1 MLSEQDQALVE
12 QNLQCT
18 PSQVALRTGNRLVA
32 QCVDTLQRARI
43 KLPSYYD
50 ARCFILPIS
59 YQQSSSEVVAASREW
74 GSGEMALDLTCG
86 LGVDSLYIS
95 KHYTRV
101 VSSEIDPERAQIA
114 RYNFERLAIDNI
126 QVKECS
132 AQELLHSFEHSKNS
146 GEFSKVDLIFCDP
159 ARRDDKGAKRHA
171 LEDCSP
177 NIVELMPQMLELSRR
192 VMVKLSPLFDVAELF
207 NIFGDQAMVEVIS
220 HRGECKE
227 VVLHLGEDVSPGC
240 VLHTI
245 IDGGGESR
253 RVMIDYFAD
262 LVPAESC
269 DLMQCSWLYVADV
282 ALVKSRSIARYMHKE
297 FSNTP
302 YINAGAYVLS
312 FCELDGFAGQGYP
325 LQSVWEY
332 KPKLLKKQLKE
343 LGVITATIRLSA
355 FPYSLGQV
363 FKQLGLKEGSGAD
376 LFCFREPSSGRLL
389 VALRAG

>member
-32 QCVDTLQRARI
+32 QCVDTLQRART

-59 YQQSSSEVVAASREW
+59 YEQSSSEVVAASRYW

-95 KHYTRV
+95 KYFSRV
-101 VSSEIDPERAQIA
+101 VSSEIDPERAAIA
-114 RYNFERLAIDNI
+114 RYNFERLSIDNI
-126 QVKECS
+126 QVRECS
-132 AQELLHSFEHSKNS
+132 AQDLLSS
-146 GEFSKVDLIFCDP
+146 GEFTKVDLIFCDP

-177 NIVELMPQMLELSRR
+177 NIVELMPQMLKLSRR

-207 NIFGDQAMVEVIS
+207 NIFGGQAMVEVIS

-227 VVLHLGEDVSPGC
+227 VVLHLGEEVRSGC

-245 IDGGGESR
+245 IDGEGESR

-262 LVPAESC
+262 LAPAGSVGSC
-269 DLMQCSWLYVADV
+269 DLTQCSWLYVADV
-282 ALVKSRSIARYMHKE
+282 ALVKSRSIARYMYKD

-312 FCELDGFAGQGYP
+312 EGELDGFAGQGYP
-325 LQSVWEY
+325 LQNVWEY
-332 KPKLLKKQLKE
+332 KPKHLKKQFKD
-343 LGVITATIRLSA
+343 LGLTTATIRLSA
-355 FPYSLGQV
+355 FPYPQSQV
-363 FKQLGLKEGSGAD
+363 FKQLALKEGSGAD
-376 LFCFREPSSGRLL
+376 LFCFREPASGCLL
-389 VALRAG
+389 VGMRAD